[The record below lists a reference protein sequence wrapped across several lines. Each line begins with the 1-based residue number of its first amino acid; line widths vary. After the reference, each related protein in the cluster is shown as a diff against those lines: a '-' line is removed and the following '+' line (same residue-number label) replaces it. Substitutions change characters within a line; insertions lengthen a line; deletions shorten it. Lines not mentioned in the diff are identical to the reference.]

1 MFKSRPKVSLQ
12 WVGTGGKMGKGT
24 CGWVQGPKRSMVTSK
39 DQKRAKF
46 STSITSMQGNLPL
59 VFKEAKVTIFEKSG
73 GSSQDSSLL
82 KWA

>member
-1 MFKSRPKVSLQ
+1 MFKSRLKISLQ

-46 STSITSMQGNLPL
+46 STFITSMQGNLPL
-59 VFKEAKVTIFEKSG
+59 VFKETKLLFLKSRA
-73 GSSQDSSLL
+73 DPL
-82 KWA
+82 KTTVY